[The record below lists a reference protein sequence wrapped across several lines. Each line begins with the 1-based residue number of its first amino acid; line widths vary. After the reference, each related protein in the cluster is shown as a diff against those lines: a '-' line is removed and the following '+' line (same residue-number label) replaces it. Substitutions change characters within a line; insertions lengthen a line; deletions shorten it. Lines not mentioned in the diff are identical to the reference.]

1 MVLLKIQRDCK
12 FLRAFFKGDMEDL
25 SHADYDILEN
35 ESEEILS
42 STIDYDWQEFVIPE
56 SALENE
62 E

>member
-1 MVLLKIQRDCK
+1 V

-25 SHADYDILEN
+25 SHADYDILED

-42 STIDYDWQEFVIPE
+42 STIDYDWQEFLMPE
-56 SALENE
+56 SPMEDE